1 MNALKRNHMK
11 IKPTK
16 FLPILSICGLLL
28 CGGILIGDSWL
39 EKLINAAG
47 SGIKP
52 VQAAANLSKETKIAY
67 RIQVRDAD
75 QLPLERAF
83 VSLQSYPE
91 YQWFTN
97 QLGEIT
103 LRVELNPHHVTIVA
117 NGFITQTFALPL
129 VEDRNEVVV
138 SYQLKPNPLLAQT
151 SR

>member
-1 MNALKRNHMK
+1 MK
-11 IKPTK
+11 LKPTK
-16 FLPILSICGLLL
+16 LLPILSVFMLLL

-39 EKLINAAG
+39 ENLINAAG

-91 YQWFTN
+91 YQ
-97 QLGEIT
+97 
-103 LRVELNPHHVTIVA
+103 
-117 NGFITQTFALPL
+117 
-129 VEDRNEVVV
+129 
-138 SYQLKPNPLLAQT
+138 
-151 SR
+151 

>member
-1 MNALKRNHMK
+1 MK
-11 IKPTK
+11 LKPTF
-16 FLPILSICGLLL
+16 FLPLLTICGLLL
-28 CGGILIGDSWL
+28 CGGFWIGDSWW
-39 EKLINAAG
+39 EKLVNAAG
-47 SGIKP
+47 SGVQP
-52 VQAAANLSKETKIAY
+52 VQAAADLGEETKIAY

-97 QLGEIT
+97 QLGEVP
-103 LRVELNPHHVTIVA
+103 LRVEPNSHHVTIVA

-129 VEDRNEVVV
+129 VDGRDEVIV

>member
-1 MNALKRNHMK
+1 MKRKLNF
-11 IKPTK
+11 
-16 FLPILSICGLLL
+16 FLPVLTICGLLL
-28 CGGILIGDSWL
+28 CGGFWIGNSWL
-39 EKLINAAG
+39 EKLIYAAG

-52 VQAAANLSKETKIAY
+52 AQAAANLGEVTKIAY
-67 RIQVRDAD
+67 RIQLRDAD

-97 QLGEIT
+97 QLGEVT
-103 LRVELNPHHVTIVA
+103 LRVEPNEHHVTIVA

-129 VEDRNEVVV
+129 VENRNEVVV
-138 SYQLKPNPLLAQT
+138 SYQLKLNPLLAQS